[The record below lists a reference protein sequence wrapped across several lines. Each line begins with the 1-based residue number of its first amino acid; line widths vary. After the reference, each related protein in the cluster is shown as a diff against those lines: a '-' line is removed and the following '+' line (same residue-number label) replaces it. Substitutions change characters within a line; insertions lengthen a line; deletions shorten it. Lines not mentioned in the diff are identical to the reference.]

1 MVAKTLFVTGTDTDV
16 GKTYVGCL
24 LLSHLRSE
32 GVKARAYK
40 PVASG
45 FAEMEGSDGARL
57 WRATGCEGEFD
68 SVSPQRFAPP
78 FAPAVAAAMEG
89 RAIDEELI
97 AKGWQE
103 QANRCDFLLIEGA
116 GGLFSPISARYTNA
130 DLIRTFETPAMLVA
144 GWKLG
149 LVHQVICSLVA
160 ARAIGIRFQRIVLS
174 EVAPQTD
181 EAADSH
187 LRLLMESLAKD
198 AEWQSIPI
206 TRIRYGETVWPA
218 EEPASCSL

>member
-32 GVKARAYK
+32 GMRVRAYK

-45 FAEMEGSDGARL
+45 FAEIEGSDGARL

-68 SVSPQRFAPP
+68 SVSPQRFAPA

-89 RAIDEELI
+89 RTIDEARIES
-97 AKGWQE
+97 GWRE
-103 QANRCDFLLIEGA
+103 QAEQCEFLLVEGA
-116 GGLFSPISARYTNA
+116 GGLFSPISSRYTNA
-130 DLIRTFETPAMLVA
+130 DLIRIFDSPAMLVA

-149 LVHQVICSLVA
+149 LVHQVVCSLIA
-160 ARAIGIRFQRIVLS
+160 ARSIGIRFQRIVLS
-174 EVAPQTD
+174 EVAPQPD
-181 EAADSH
+181 AVANSH
-187 LRLLMESLAKD
+187 LRLLLESLAKD
-198 AEWQSIPI
+198 AEWRSIPI
-206 TRIRYGETVWPA
+206 TIVRHRAADWPT
-218 EEPASCSL
+218 EEMVSHFP